1 MMPTTTSGSAPEE
14 TILVVEDD
22 EAAARA
28 VMRALRPF
36 RPVTCAAT
44 AAEARNVLLGAPP
57 LCGAVFDVRLPDGNG
72 LELLA
77 LARGRMR
84 RLPLLV
90 LTGEVTPQ
98 VLYAA
103 YDHGAELLLKG
114 DAFRRLHAF
123 GLSCAIAA
131 MEPDELVRQALVE
144 TSTRFGLTPAEV
156 EVLHGALH
164 GRRAEWF
171 ARERG
176 MPVPTYKSRVASLLR
191 RAMADSI
198 DALIREVF
206 WDALRDAADGRRAV

>member
-1 MMPTTTSGSAPEE
+1 MPTTTSGSAPEE

-36 RPVTCAAT
+36 RPCTWAAT
-44 AAEARNVLLGAPP
+44 AGEGRERLLRPGGV
-57 LCGAVFDVRLPDGNG
+57 CGAVFDVRLPDGDG
-72 LELLA
+72 LELVA
-77 LARGRMR
+77 LARRHMR
-84 RLPLLV
+84 RLPILV

-98 VLYAA
+98 VLYAT
-103 YDHGAELLLKG
+103 YDHGADLLLKG
-114 DAFRRLHAF
+114 EAFRRLPAF

-131 MEPDELVRQALVE
+131 MEPDDFVRDALHDA
-144 TSTRFGLTPAEV
+144 STRFALTPAEI

-191 RAMADSI
+191 RTMADSI
-198 DALIREVF
+198 DVLVREVF
-206 WDALRDAADGRRAV
+206 WEALRDAYGGTAI